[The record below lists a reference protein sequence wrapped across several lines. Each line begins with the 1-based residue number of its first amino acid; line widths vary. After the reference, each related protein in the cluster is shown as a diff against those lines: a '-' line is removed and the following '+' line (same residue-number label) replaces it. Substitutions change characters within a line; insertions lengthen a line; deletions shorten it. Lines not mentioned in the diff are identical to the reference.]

1 MNDRDAFLN
10 AFSKVTGTGDFHSVG
25 QAPFF
30 FPGLDVDGLGELA
43 FPLPASQVKELIQIA
58 EAAPYGLGEKT
69 VLDENVRKCW
79 QLDAAQL
86 CFKAPEWQEFLD
98 RTVAGVRKNLGV
110 EGRVSAVPYKLL
122 VYGEGGHFRAHRDTE
137 KLDAM
142 FGTLIVALPSAHE
155 GGRLFVRHGGREV
168 EVDFS
173 REKHAFQHAAFFA
186 DCEHEVEPVRSGYR
200 CCLVYNLRLDTGDPG
215 KLNLPLD
222 AQARTLLAPLEKLL
236 SGRQGKLSAVLLEHG
251 YTEANLSIR
260 NLKGH
265 DQSRARALFAA
276 AEEAGAIAHLALVT
290 FHQMGELQDGYS
302 YGRGRYGH
310 ENEDPEDG
318 EMGEI
323 YEEDLSAEHW
333 RNAGDH
339 RVALGSYRLDP
350 DDVIS
355 KENLGEGDPDE
366 KEAEGFTGNAGCTM
380 DHWYRRAA
388 IVLWA
393 KEDHEIIL
401 CRHDF
406 RGACSSLADLAS
418 AKNTGPG
425 SPFHRL
431 GEAVIQE
438 YAGSQATAIYQSA
451 LSDAGGHPFFL
462 ALGAI
467 AKAGTRDL
475 LDRFIANID
484 AAHFVLCDAKLWS
497 RLFKAFGVDAFA
509 PVCENLVNGGVEE
522 NRRAIFQLLDAL
534 LASKKADSWAGAVA
548 GQLAALA
555 PAAPRYGY
563 SGRSQLAPGDQE
575 EARILLAASHL
586 LVGEEDS
593 KAASAFLRADSS
605 LAYVR
610 ETLGPVL
617 LEKSAQ
623 KCLAAK
629 NSLAPEILSFAK
641 NLLAAEVA
649 RPLNPYPDWARPC
662 PQPAVH
668 ASGPIRELLAFM
680 ADPAAETHRFTRTQ
694 GDRTLL
700 ESFIRQQT
708 LDLDFVTITKGRPY
722 TLACTK
728 NDRSH
733 QRALARRAKDEELLG
748 QLGR

>member
-1 MNDRDAFLN
+1 MNDRDAFLK
-10 AFSKVTGTGDFHSVG
+10 AFFKVTGTGDFHSVG

-30 FPGLDVDGLGELA
+30 FPGLEVEGLGELA
-43 FPLPASQVKELIQIA
+43 FPLPAAQVKELIHLA

-79 QLDAAQL
+79 QLDASQF

-98 RTVAGVRKNLGV
+98 RTVASVREILGV

-236 SGRQGKLSAVLLEHG
+236 CGRKGKLAAVLLEHG
-251 YTEANLSIR
+251 YTEANLAIR

-276 AEEAGAIAHLALVT
+276 AEEAGAVAHLALVT
-290 FHQMGELQDGYS
+290 FHQSGELQDGYS
-302 YGRGRYGH
+302 YGRRRYGYDD
-310 ENEDPEDG
+310 EDPEDG

-323 YEEDLSAEHW
+323 YEENLSIEHW
-333 RNAGDH
+333 RDAGDCS
-339 RVALGSYRLDP
+339 VALGTYRIEP
-350 DDVIS
+350 DALIS
-355 KENLGEGDPDE
+355 NEKLGEGEPDE

-393 KEDHEIIL
+393 KEDHERIL

-406 RGACSSLADLAS
+406 KGACAALADLAS

-431 GEAVIQE
+431 GEAVIDE
-438 YAGSQATAIYQSA
+438 YAGNQATAIHRSA
-451 LSDAGGHPFFL
+451 LSDAGGHPFSVS
-462 ALGAI
+462 LGAI
-467 AKAGTRDL
+467 AKAGSRDL
-475 LDRFIANID
+475 LGRFIAKID
-484 AAHFVLCDAKLWS
+484 PAHFALCDAELWS

-509 PVCENLVNGGVEE
+509 PVCENLINGGVEE

-534 LASKKADSWAGAVA
+534 LASRDAGSWAGAVA
-548 GQLAALA
+548 GQLVALA
-555 PAAPRYGY
+555 PAAPRCGYGD
-563 SGRSQLAPGDQE
+563 RSQLAPGDRQE
-575 EARILLAASHL
+575 TRILLAASHL
-586 LVGEEDS
+586 LVSTEHR
-593 KAASAFLRADSS
+593 KAAATFLRADSS

-617 LEKSAQ
+617 LEKSVQ
-623 KCLAAK
+623 KCLTAK
-629 NSLAPEILSFAK
+629 NSLAPDILAFAK
-641 NLLAAEVA
+641 SLLAGEVA
-649 RPLNPYPDWARPC
+649 RPLPPYPDWTRPC
-662 PQPAVH
+662 PQPDAH
-668 ASGPIRELLAFM
+668 THGPIRELLAFM

-694 GDRTLL
+694 GERTIL
-700 ESFIRQQT
+700 EDFIRQHV

-728 NDRSH
+728 NAHSH
-733 QRALARRAKDEELLG
+733 QRALARRAKDKELLG